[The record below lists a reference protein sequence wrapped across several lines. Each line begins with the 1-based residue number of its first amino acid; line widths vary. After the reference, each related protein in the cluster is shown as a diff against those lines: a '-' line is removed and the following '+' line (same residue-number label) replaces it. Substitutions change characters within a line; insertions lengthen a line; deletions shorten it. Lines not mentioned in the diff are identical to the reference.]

1 MSGKKSQLG
10 QFYTTNFE
18 YILKG
23 MVVPYNSHIIEPFA
37 GDGDLVEFANLFSPK
52 KIELY
57 DIDPKKKCITER
69 DTLKNSPDYT
79 DKFVLTNPPYLAK
92 NKHKGDKAV
101 FIQYK
106 QDDLYKC
113 FISSLVDS
121 GCAGGIVIIPLN
133 FWCSIRKAD
142 ALLRRRFLNK
152 YTIIRVNVFYEK
164 VFQDTGYTVCSLHF
178 RPKNRVASVDEVPMR
193 FYPDRSSAVIK
204 LGHFNDYT
212 IGGDILNLEQTDKF
226 KIERATTKN
235 KDSPGL
241 TNILVKCIDD
251 TATSQLGLKIILD
264 EDRFV
269 DETPKLSARSYATLV
284 ITPPIS
290 LERQK
295 KLVDVFNARMRKWRA
310 EYNSL
315 FLTNYRENSRKRVS
329 FGLVFKLVNYLL
341 R

>member
-37 GDGDLVEFANLFSPK
+37 GDGDLVEFANLFSPTEM
-52 KIELY
+52 ELY

-69 DTLKNSPDYT
+69 DTLKNPPDYT

-101 FIQYK
+101 FNQYK

-121 GCAGGIVIIPLN
+121 VCAGGIVIIPLN

-142 ALLRRRFLNK
+142 ALLRRRFLKK
-152 YTIIRVNVFYEK
+152 YAIIRVNVFYEK
-164 VFQDTGYTVCSLHF
+164 VFHDTGYTVCSLNF
-178 RPKNRVASVDEVPMR
+178 RPKNRVVSVDEVPMR

-284 ITPPIS
+284 INPPIS

-295 KLVDVFNARMRKWRA
+295 KLVDVFNARMRKWRS